1 MGRYITT
8 TGTAGTVTRIN
19 AGTAYTAIVNDRILC
34 TAGGQT
40 ITLPVSTSCIDGD
53 TVQVIDAF
61 GNSSGSNITIARNG
75 PANIQLLAENLT
87 INVNNS
93 TTTLV
98 YSTALGWLI
107 IK

>member
-8 TGTAGTVTRIN
+8 TGTSGSVTRVN

-40 ITLPVSTSCIDGD
+40 ITLPATATCIDGD
-53 TVQVIDAF
+53 TVQIIDAV
-61 GNSSGSNITIARNG
+61 GVAGTSNITVARNG
-75 PANIQLLAENLT
+75 TANIQNLAENLT
-87 INVNNS
+87 ININNS
-93 TTTLV
+93 SVTLV
-98 YSTALGWLI
+98 YSTALGWTI